1 MFNKT
6 KKRLAVAAAVALG
19 AALVCGALAGC
30 GQQQQQQ
37 GGQTAA
43 TLEGKSLNIYCGAGM
58 TNPFQEIADAF
69 KDETGCE
76 MNITFANAAQIQT
89 QINTTKEGDF
99 FIAGSADEL
108 QPVKDLVATS
118 TDLVKHIPV
127 LVVPADNPKGIK
139 TVKDLTKCDTLL
151 LGDPESTPIDIVVI
165 R

>member
-30 GQQQQQQ
+30 GQQRQQQ

-99 FIAGSADEL
+99 FIA
-108 QPVKDLVATS
+108 
-118 TDLVKHIPV
+118 
-127 LVVPADNPKGIK
+127 
-139 TVKDLTKCDTLL
+139 
-151 LGDPESTPIDIVVI
+151 